1 MYSSW
6 PQFDQFYFGLLTL
19 TRQTSFDH
27 SFDQFQ
33 RCNAR
38 NYRNYRGKN
47 ALKSVKI
54 GLKRAFTKQN
64 KVILLFGT
72 SMPSVRIRP
81 LRPYR
86 VFVTKFNYEHSFTL
100 LLIFCL
106 VLKFESLDTAEVFSL
121 SFSALELVMSFI
133 ELTGGMNMDANI
145 VVGIG
150 CYGGRPG
157 NRVIAIKRKPYQIKI
172 WR

>member
-1 MYSSW
+1 MIV
-6 PQFDQFYFGLLTL
+6 
-19 TRQTSFDH
+19 TSVQIKTAKTQKH
-27 SFDQFQ
+27 LY
-33 RCNAR
+33 C
-38 NYRNYRGKN
+38 
-47 ALKSVKI
+47 LV
-54 GLKRAFTKQN
+54 FT
-64 KVILLFGT
+64 
-72 SMPSVRIRP
+72 
-81 LRPYR
+81 YR

-121 SFSALELVMSFI
+121 SFSALELVISFI

-172 WR
+172 

>member
-1 MYSSW
+1 M
-6 PQFDQFYFGLLTL
+6 PQVQ
-19 TRQTSFDH
+19 
-27 SFDQFQ
+27 
-33 RCNAR
+33 
-38 NYRNYRGKN
+38 
-47 ALKSVKI
+47 
-54 GLKRAFTKQN
+54 
-64 KVILLFGT
+64 IL
-72 SMPSVRIRP
+72 S
-81 LRPYR
+81 LRPWQ
-86 VFVTKFNYEHSFTL
+86 VFITKFNYEHSFTL

-121 SFSALELVMSFI
+121 SFSVLELVISFI

-172 WR
+172 